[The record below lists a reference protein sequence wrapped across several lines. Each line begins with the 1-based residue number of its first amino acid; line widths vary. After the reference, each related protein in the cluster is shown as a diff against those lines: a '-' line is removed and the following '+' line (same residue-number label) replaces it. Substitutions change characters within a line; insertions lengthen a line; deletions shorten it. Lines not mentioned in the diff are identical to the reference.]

1 MSRNLDNQHGQW
13 DEWFDRDR
21 IIRSLETI
29 QNAIVIAL
37 SVGLF
42 CVMLIRLGDL
52 FLSMLVPLKFQNV
65 TSDILFI
72 LILIELFR
80 LLIIYLKEQRIS
92 IGVSVEVSIVSV
104 LREVIIRGALEI
116 SGQQILAICA
126 FLLVLGGLLLIRA
139 WMLQIFS
146 SIEAEEKQFLLEE
159 QVINDEDFLN

>member
-13 DEWFDRDR
+13 DEWFDHDR

-29 QNAIVIAL
+29 QNAIIIAL

-52 FLSMLVPLKFQNV
+52 FLSLLVPLKFQNV